1 MKGRPFAMVGFRLRR
16 VLVGIGMA
24 LCVLAMV
31 YACMAVRASS
41 IARTGVDHPRPVG
54 SQLVQTHRV

>member
-1 MKGRPFAMVGFRLRR
+1 MVGFRLRR

-31 YACMAVRASS
+31 FACMAVRAQS